1 MEHGEKREMAKRDAR
16 GRVRKLASQSLG
28 FSFRGR
34 CSEDCAERGSNSKAS
49 LPSGPSRFNQASNDL
64 PALLVKPLMTAVGF
78 PASKALTCDGDDQR
92 VDAEIACQVLVAVN
106 LHGIRRLLG
115 GEAQPSVGIP
125 FPVVERV

>member
-1 MEHGEKREMAKRDAR
+1 MEHGEKREMARRDAR
-16 GRVRKLASQSLG
+16 GRVQKLASQSLG

-34 CSEDCAERGSNSKAS
+34 CSEDCAERGSSSKAS

-64 PALLVKPLMTAVGF
+64 PALLVKPLMKAVGF
-78 PASKALTCDGDDQR
+78 PASKALTCAGDDPR
-92 VDAEIACQVLVAVN
+92 FHAEIACQLVAVS
-106 LHGIRRLLG
+106 LRGIRRLLG